1 MRKWQ
6 NNTELFEQNRTRIVE
21 KILLVIIKI
30 KDETNKTRIQ
40 ESRIS
45 YIFDK
50 TLVLSITCRKCS
62 NNKEIIKD
70 INS

>member
-1 MRKWQ
+1 M
-6 NNTELFEQNRTRIVE
+6 
-21 KILLVIIKI
+21 IIKI
-30 KDETNKTRIQ
+30 KDETNDTRVQ

-45 YIFDK
+45 YIFDE

-70 INS
+70 TNS